1 MIVIVALKTRAII
14 SVRVEDPA
22 VAKEVRKLATW
33 GGGVLAQFPNHQHGI
48 WQQSDLY

>member
-1 MIVIVALKTRAII
+1 MIVIVALKTRAI